1 MTTPPE
7 LERLLDV
14 PLHIEAILPGPAL
27 RVGELLA
34 LSEGSLV
41 KTGQPA
47 GETVEV
53 FAAGALIGFAE
64 LADANGRRAVRMVRF
79 NAGSR

>member
-1 MTTPPE
+1 MTSPAE
-7 LERLLDV
+7 LGHLLDV
-14 PLHIEAILPGPAL
+14 PLQFEAIVPGPAL

-34 LSEGSLV
+34 LKEGSLV
-41 KTGQPA
+41 NTGQPA

-64 LADANGRRAVRMVRF
+64 LCAANSHRAVRMVRF
-79 NAGSR
+79 NDGSR